1 MEAFQRGGPGVHL
14 QWTQALGLRGNP
26 DDAGRQNKVPERE
39 AQAPSAQ

>member
-1 MEAFQRGGPGVHL
+1 M
-14 QWTQALGLRGNP
+14 QAPGLRGNA